1 MMQKGECY
9 MKPTYAG
16 KINNSGTQAVE
27 ALFKG
32 TAPKKGSVKRGKDL
46 RANK

>member
-16 KINNSGTQAVE
+16 KINNQGTQKVE
-27 ALFKG
+27 ALFNG
-32 TAPKKGSVKRGKDL
+32 GAPKKGSVKRGKDL
-46 RANK
+46 RAKK